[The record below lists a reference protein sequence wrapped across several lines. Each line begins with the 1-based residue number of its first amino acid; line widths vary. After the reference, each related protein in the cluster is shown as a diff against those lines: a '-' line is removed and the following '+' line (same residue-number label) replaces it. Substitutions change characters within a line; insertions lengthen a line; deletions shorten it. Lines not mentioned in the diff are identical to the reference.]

1 MKKYRRTLATLALL
15 MILNGC
21 AANAQTIKTEPPTM
35 AATESAVRPPAEES
49 GPPPTEETNPVR
61 ESVEETEEASVT
73 GPAEPKATEPKKPEH
88 QPETTEPPAT
98 QPPKKDPPAT
108 DPPTTDPPTTDP
120 PTTDPPAT
128 DPPTTDPPATDPP
141 ATDPPA
147 TDPPATDPPA
157 TDPPATEPEG
167 TVPPTTAPAET
178 APAETEP
185 EQTEPPATEAPE
197 ETKPTEPEVM
207 EVTYEF
213 KRQVAAY
220 AAQYLNQYR
229 GSPCTVLSGMSQ
241 VAQYRA
247 NQLTWNFS
255 HSTSDKRAAL
265 AYYEYG
271 RYIDATEFGDDA
283 SNSYWEADSAEAIC
297 GGFYGTDPE
306 AMGKHIADLIR
317 NSSGHWSYIGSSEY
331 SYMGIGVEYREGST
345 YGWYAC
351 VMVGTVNYG

>member
-15 MILNGC
+15 MLLNGC
-21 AANAQTIKTEPPTM
+21 AANAQTIETEPPTM
-35 AATESAVRPPAEES
+35 ATTAPTERPPAEES

-73 GPAEPKATEPKKPEH
+73 EPAEPKATEPKKPEH
-88 QPETTEPPAT
+88 QPETTEPPAS
-98 QPPKKDPPAT
+98 QPPKK
-108 DPPTTDPPTTDP
+108 
-120 PTTDPPAT
+120 
-128 DPPTTDPPATDPP
+128 DPP

-157 TDPPATEPEG
+157 TDPPATEPE
-167 TVPPTTAPAET
+167 
-178 APAETEP
+178 
-185 EQTEPPATEAPE
+185 QTEPPATEATE
-197 ETKPTEPEVM
+197 PTEPEVM

-247 NQLTWNFS
+247 SQLTWNFA
-255 HSTSDKRAAL
+255 HSTADKRAAL

-306 AMGKHIADLIR
+306 AMGKHIAELIR

>member
-15 MILNGC
+15 MLLNGC
-21 AANAQTIKTEPPTM
+21 AANAQTIETEPPTTT
-35 AATESAVRPPAEES
+35 ATAPVERTPTEES
-49 GPPPTEETNPVR
+49 GPPPTEETIPVR

-73 GPAEPKATEPKKPEH
+73 ESTVPKVTEPKKPEPKPERNDTPAN
-88 QPETTEPPAT
+88 QPAEETEPPATTPPETEPPTTEPPAT
-98 QPPKKDPPAT
+98 
-108 DPPTTDPPTTDP
+108 
-120 PTTDPPAT
+120 
-128 DPPTTDPPATDPP
+128 
-141 ATDPPA
+141 
-147 TDPPATDPPA
+147 
-157 TDPPATEPEG
+157 EPEETLPPE
-167 TVPPTTAPAET
+167 TVPE
-178 APAETEP
+178 E
-185 EQTEPPATEAPE
+185 TEPPATEPPAEEPDQTEPPTTEAPE
-197 ETKPTEPEVM
+197 ETTEPTEPEVM

-247 NQLTWNFS
+247 SQLTWNFA
-255 HSTSDKRAAL
+255 HSTADKRAAL

>member
-1 MKKYRRTLATLALL
+1 MKKYRRRLVTLALL
-15 MILNGC
+15 MLLNGC
-21 AANAQTIKTEPPTM
+21 AANAQTIETEPPTM
-35 AATESAVRPPAEES
+35 AATESAVRLPAEES

-73 GPAEPKATEPKKPEH
+73 EPAEPKATEPKKPEH
-88 QPETTEPPAT
+88 QPETTEPPT
-98 QPPKKDPPAT
+98 SQPPKK
-108 DPPTTDPPTTDP
+108 
-120 PTTDPPAT
+120 
-128 DPPTTDPPATDPP
+128 
-141 ATDPPA
+141 
-147 TDPPATDPPA
+147 
-157 TDPPATEPEG
+157 DPPATEPEG

-178 APAETEP
+178 VPVETEP
-185 EQTEPPATEAPE
+185 EQTEPPATESTE
-197 ETKPTEPEVM
+197 ETEPTEPEVM

-247 NQLTWNFS
+247 SQLTWNFA
-255 HSTSDKRAAL
+255 HSTADKRAAL

>member
-1 MKKYRRTLATLALL
+1 MLMMLTL
-15 MILNGC
+15 LNGC
-21 AANAQTIKTEPPTM
+21 ASHVQPIETEPPAT
-35 AATESAVRPPAEES
+35 AATVPAERPPAEES

-73 GPAEPKATEPKKPEH
+73 EPAEPKATEPKKPEH
-88 QPETTEPPAT
+88 QPETTEPPAS

-108 DPPTTDPPTTDP
+108 DT
-120 PTTDPPAT
+120 
-128 DPPTTDPPATDPP
+128 
-141 ATDPPA
+141 PA

-185 EQTEPPATEAPE
+185 EQTEPPATE
-197 ETKPTEPEVM
+197 PTEPEVM

-247 NQLTWNFS
+247 SQLTWNFA
-255 HSTSDKRAAL
+255 HSTADKRAAL

>member
-1 MKKYRRTLATLALL
+1 
-15 MILNGC
+15 
-21 AANAQTIKTEPPTM
+21 
-35 AATESAVRPPAEES
+35 
-49 GPPPTEETNPVR
+49 
-61 ESVEETEEASVT
+61 
-73 GPAEPKATEPKKPEH
+73 
-88 QPETTEPPAT
+88 
-98 QPPKKDPPAT
+98 
-108 DPPTTDPPTTDP
+108 
-120 PTTDPPAT
+120 
-128 DPPTTDPPATDPP
+128 
-141 ATDPPA
+141 
-147 TDPPATDPPA
+147 
-157 TDPPATEPEG
+157 
-167 TVPPTTAPAET
+167 
-178 APAETEP
+178 
-185 EQTEPPATEAPE
+185 
-197 ETKPTEPEVM
+197 M

-247 NQLTWNFS
+247 SQLTWNFA
-255 HSTSDKRAAL
+255 HSTADKRAAL

-331 SYMGIGVEYREGST
+331 SYMGIGVEYREGSP